1 MSSNPYDPYSSY
13 DPYRKPTEN
22 YQQSGPGGY
31 NSYQPQE
38 TYQQYTPPAP
48 AQDPYPSYSQPPIY
62 AQPVIQPVVQPV
74 IIAARQTNGKAT
86 AALVLGLCTLIAWF
100 LTGIPAIILGHM
112 ALGEINRSGGMQDG
126 RGMAIT
132 GLVFGYISV
141 AGLGICVFCYLLGG
155 LAALSSPQ

>member
-22 YQQSGPGGY
+22 YQQSGPGSY
-31 NSYQPQE
+31 NSYQQQD
-38 TYQQYTPPAP
+38 TYQQQYNPAP
-48 AQDPYPSYSQPPIY
+48 DPYASSYSQPPIY

-74 IIAARQTNGKAT
+74 IIAARQTNGKAI
-86 AALVLGLCTLIAWF
+86 AAMVLGLCIFIAGF

-132 GLVFGYISV
+132 GLVLGYLSA
-141 AGLGICVFCYLLGG
+141 AGLVCLCLYFVLIAASSGG
-155 LAALSSPQ
+155 GAG